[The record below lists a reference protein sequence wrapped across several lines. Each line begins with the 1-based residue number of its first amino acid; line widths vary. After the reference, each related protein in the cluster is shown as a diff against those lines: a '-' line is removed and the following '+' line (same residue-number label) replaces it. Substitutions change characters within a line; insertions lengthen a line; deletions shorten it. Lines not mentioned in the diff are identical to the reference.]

1 MEYQLEKNGKK
12 GKKILEMLVR
22 RLILSDG
29 TFSQYSLNYHR
40 LMLDSLNCCEFL
52 EEIQSDFFFRGFL

>member
-52 EEIQSDFFFRGFL
+52 EESSI